1 MDWHLLNWS
10 SLDHMLVLDYHLP
23 FFYYFCHSE
32 YAEYLFFILN
42 VVLNILT
49 IWWFFYGLEFPPWT
63 WHVASLVLDCYLLS
77 GIFTIFI
84 TWNMQNTYFSFFNVV
99 LNILTIWLFLWT
111 RISWTGASQTWH
123 LASLVPDCHTAFL
136 SPRIY
141 RIHIFQCHF

>member
-1 MDWHLLNWS
+1 MDWHFLNWS

-23 FFYYFCHSE
+23 FFYHFCHPE
-32 YAEYLFFILN
+32 YAEYLFFIFN

-49 IWWFFYGLEFPPWT
+49 IWWFFMDWNFLPGPGMWLVQSWT
-63 WHVASLVLDCYLLS
+63 VICHLAF
-77 GIFTIFI
+77 FTIFI

-123 LASLVPDCHTAFL
+123 VASLVPDHHTAFL